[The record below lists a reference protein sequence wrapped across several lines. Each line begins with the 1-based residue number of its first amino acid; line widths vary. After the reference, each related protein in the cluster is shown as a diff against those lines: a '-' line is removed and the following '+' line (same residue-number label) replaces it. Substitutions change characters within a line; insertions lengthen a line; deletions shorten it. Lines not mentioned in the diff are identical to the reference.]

1 MCRPGR
7 RARILLHLHIQREKI
22 VLRGTGQCR
31 QSSRALAFLFVTR
44 ETGAR
49 AALSRAR
56 VPWRSSLS
64 PVRSRDFWEAYS
76 DPRTHRSREVSTM
89 APLEHFFDLP
99 FVCDA
104 SALLGTQ
111 DSPA

>member
-1 MCRPGR
+1 
-7 RARILLHLHIQREKI
+7 
-22 VLRGTGQCR
+22 
-31 QSSRALAFLFVTR
+31 LAFLFVTR

-49 AALSRAR
+49 AALSR
-56 VPWRSSLS
+56 
-64 PVRSRDFWEAYS
+64 EAYS

-111 DSPA
+111 DSPASGAELVGVLVAETIHPACMCEGGGRAGERGGRAFWSAFY